1 MKKYLIISVVLILAA
16 CAAKKT
22 TQSQT
27 SAAVPTESDY
37 LASAQKIDPSMT
49 SETFSL
55 TKNIFETECNRCH
68 GLKKPASRT
77 PEAWQTIVPDMVKK
91 ANRKGAAISP
101 EQEKNLLTYILAVRE
116 TGM

>member
-1 MKKYLIISVVLILAA
+1 MLILAA
-16 CAAKKT
+16 CAAKK
-22 TQSQT
+22 SSPGQT
-27 SAAVPTESDY
+27 AAPAPSESDY

-55 TKNIFETECNRCH
+55 TKNIFEIECNRCH

-77 PEAWQTIVPDMVKK
+77 PEAWQTIIPDMVKK
-91 ANRKGAAISP
+91 ANRKGAAISA
-101 EQEKNLLTYILAVRE
+101 EQEKNLLTYVLAVRQ